1 MQLRLLALAVL
12 LSPGAGAFAQ
22 NPYLPLWEHLPD
34 GEPRVFE
41 DPDNPGRQRAYIIGS
56 HDLRFTS
63 YCGPDIRMW
72 SAPVEDL
79 TAWRDEGPLFTYK
92 FGDRW
97 DVMFAPDL
105 VEVRLPGGKKEYYL
119 YPHSRGWG
127 REALV
132 CKSDR
137 PDGPFTILNLSEDG
151 SHALEGSIMGF
162 DPSVYVEQITD
173 PSDPDFKIGFRAYGY
188 WGFQRSSA
196 AQLDQVTM
204 YSVREGTEVV
214 PYFIPASFTYGK
226 PRPIPDAKYAIY
238 EGQKLEDFNFFEASS
253 IRKVGSKYVWVF
265 SGHSGP
271 DYGLPSSNSTLR
283 YAYSDSPMGP
293 WKSGGVLVD
302 SRAPVLSED
311 GHSIVE
317 GYCAHN
323 THGSLQKIGDQWYVF
338 YHRPPRG
345 YGFARQAMVSPVT
358 VVDDGKKVADGGK
371 IEIFGYDPYVKNNIL
386 TVSTDE
392 GVTYKG
398 AEVTSEGFN
407 VFGLPPYKYYSAGYA
422 CFMTNKPSQQ
432 DTWDVWG
439 ADMEISPVVSGDV
452 IGYKY
457 FSFGG
462 LKSSTKG
469 LPPFKGTGLFRRT
482 ALELFLTPLSGEE
495 FSVEVWMDSPYKNNV
510 HKGKLLGTVTVPEG
524 SAPGEV
530 RKCTL
535 PLGLKVDLKGR
546 KHAIYLRAVGAEGKE
561 LFSLQGLGFSCKE
574 HPLDRPVVPEV
585 EISMFGRPLP
595 IPALPTRSTDW
606 NGYLSQDIYE
616 MPVDCEVKS
625 LQDSVV
631 ASCSDKD
638 VQIEKKT
645 TENGLDILCTYRG
658 KTKTFRLFSS
668 TGVAHK

>member
-1 MQLRLLALAVL
+1 MFMALLFLGT
-12 LSPGAGAFAQ
+12 GASAQ

-41 DPDNPGRQRAYIIGS
+41 DPDNPGKMRAYIIGS

-79 TAWRDEGPLFTYK
+79 TSWRDEGPIFTYK
-92 FGDRW
+92 YGDRW

-105 VEVRLPGGKKEYYL
+105 VEVRRPDGKKEYYL

-132 CKSDR
+132 CRSDR
-137 PDGPFTILNLSEDG
+137 PDGPFTILNISEDG

-162 DPSVYVEQITD
+162 DPSVYVEQVTD
-173 PSDPDFKIGFRAYGY
+173 PSDPDYGIGFRAYGY

-196 AQLDQVTM
+196 AQLDQTTM
-204 YSVREGTEVV
+204 YSVRPGTEVV

-226 PRPIPDAKYAIY
+226 PRSIPDAKYAIY

-311 GHSIVE
+311 GHGIEE

-345 YGFARQAMVSPVT
+345 YGFARQAMVAPVK
-358 VVDDGKKVADGGK
+358 VVDDGKKVSEGGK
-371 IEIFGYDPYVKNNIL
+371 IEIFGWDPFLKDNIL
-386 TVSTDE
+386 TVSTDG

-407 VFGLPPYKYYSAGYA
+407 IFGLPPYRYYSAGYA
-422 CFMTNKPSQQ
+422 CFMTNKGSQQ

-439 ADMEISPVVSGDV
+439 ADMEISPVLPGDI

-462 LKSSTKG
+462 LKSSRKG

-482 ALELFLTPLSGEE
+482 ALELFLTPLTAEG
-495 FSVEVWMDSPYKNNV
+495 FSVEVWMDSPYANKI
-510 HKGKLLGTVTVPEG
+510 HKGRKLGTIKVPAG
-524 SAPGEV
+524 STTGQCT
-530 RKCTL
+530 RFTL
-535 PLGLKVDLKGR
+535 PLGLKVDLRGK
-546 KHAIYLRAVGAEGKE
+546 KHAIYLKAVGEGE
-561 LFSLQGLGFSCKE
+561 GVGLFSLQGLGFSCKG
-574 HPLDRPVVPEV
+574 HPLRRPDVPQV
-585 EISMFGRPLP
+585 EISVQGTPVAVP
-595 IPALPTRSTDW
+595 SLPTRSTDY

-616 MPVDCEVKS
+616 MPLDYGLDVIHGGVS
-625 LQDSVV
+625 
-631 ASCSDKD
+631 ASCPNPE
-638 VQIEKKT
+638 VAIEKVPT
-645 TENGLDILCTYRG
+645 DRGVDVLCTYNG
-658 KTKTFRLFSS
+658 KTKTFRIISS
-668 TGVAHK
+668 QTQ